1 MFYQGKLAMMI
12 APSWTAF
19 DILQSAPILNSEWP
33 KLPQLVANANPITT
47 PPTGEKP
54 SVRIVTS

>member
-1 MFYQGKLAMMI
+1 MMI